1 MKRALSDFLPA
12 YEIPAALRTLAV
24 TALCQDSRKV
34 TPGAAFVAL
43 AGSHGHGLQHCHD
56 AEQRGAALLIVDASD
71 IVDSAL
77 PVLRINALQRRLSEL
92 AAAFYTYPG
101 RTMAITAVTGTNGK
115 TSVAHL
121 LAQAWHLLGRRAGV
135 LGTLGNGPWGELSDA
150 SHTTADAVSLQE
162 HLYALQRAGISHLA
176 MEASS
181 HGLHQHRMDAV
192 PLRCAVFTNLT
203 RDHLDYHGDMESYAA
218 AKARL
223 FSWQGLERAV
233 INADDPW
240 SPALLARIAAPV
252 DILRY
257 GQGANAEL
265 RLTQVQTSL
274 TGAVA
279 ELETPWGRA
288 TLQSQLLGV
297 FNLHN
302 VLAVL
307 ACLLGEGVAL
317 TPALEVI
324 AQLQPIAGRM
334 QTIALP
340 GRPLVVVDYAH
351 TPDALYQ
358 VLQALQ
364 AHRQARLICVIG
376 CGGQRDR
383 GKRPLMAGIACAHA
397 DVVWL
402 TSDNPR
408 DEDAQRIIDEMLG
421 GASKPVQVE
430 PDRARAI
437 AAAVSQAQAQD
448 IVLIAGKGHETY
460 QEVAG
465 VRHDFDDRVHARRA
479 LEAWTQ

>member
-1 MKRALSDFLPA
+1 MTRLLGDFLPA
-12 YEIPAALRTLAV
+12 HEVPAALRKLAV
-24 TALCQDSRKV
+24 SDLCQDSRKV

-43 AGSHGHGLQHCHD
+43 AGSHGHGLQYCRD
-56 AEQRGAALLIVDASD
+56 AEQRGACLLIVDSD
-71 IVDSAL
+71 DVVSTDL
-77 PVLRINALQRRLSEL
+77 PVLRLSALQKRLSEL
-92 AAAFYTYPG
+92 AAAFYDYPG

-115 TSVAHL
+115 TSVTHL
-121 LAQAWHLLGRRAGV
+121 LAQAWHRLGRHAGV

-150 SHTTADAVSLQE
+150 SHTTADAVSLQR
-162 HLYALQRAGISHLA
+162 HLRALQRAGVRHLA

-203 RDHLDYHGDMESYAA
+203 RDHLDYHGDMAHYAA

-223 FSWQGLERAV
+223 FSWPGLERTV

-240 SPALLARIAAPV
+240 SGELLARIAAPV

-257 GQGANAEL
+257 GRGANAEL
-265 RLTQVQTSL
+265 RLSQVHTTLS
-274 TGAVA
+274 GAVA
-279 ELETPWGRA
+279 ELDTPWGRA
-288 TLQSQLLGV
+288 TLQSQLLGT
-297 FNLHN
+297 FNLYN

-317 TPALEVI
+317 APALEVI

-334 QTIALP
+334 QTLALP

-351 TPDALYQ
+351 TPDALEQ

-364 AHRQARLICVIG
+364 AHRQARLICVVG

-397 DVVWL
+397 DQVWL

-408 DEDAQRIIDEMLG
+408 DEDAQSILAEMLS

-437 AAAVSQAQAQD
+437 AAAVAQAQAQD

-460 QEVAG
+460 QEIAG
-465 VRHDFDDRVHARRA
+465 VRHDFDDRVEARRA
-479 LEAWTQ
+479 LEVWSQ